1 MTNDTTPR
9 MIEGKHALLAV
20 LAIGVVG
27 AGAGW
32 WYQHGLQRR
41 PLALW
46 GGNAARLILYAPE
59 VAFCELEQSPGESS
73 SNSVVIAGEP
83 YFEHGCQDVARRPG
97 FIHLRNSLLHDYSFD
112 WSDTAA
118 GARRWRSMLRF
129 RQDDQTA
136 TLVFTDD
143 FQYVMLVE
151 TGATACLR
159 PIASGLRDVL
169 RPTK

>member
-1 MTNDTTPR
+1 MTNDTAPR

-32 WYQHGLQRR
+32 WYQHSLQRR

-46 GGNAARLILYAPE
+46 GGNAARLMLYAPD
-59 VAFCELEQSPGESS
+59 VAFCELEQTPGEPSS
-73 SNSVVIAGEP
+73 DSIVIAGER
-83 YFEHGCQDVARRPG
+83 YFEHDRQDAARRPG
-97 FIHLRNSLLHDYSFD
+97 FIHLRNSLLHDYGFD
-112 WSDTAA
+112 WSDAA
-118 GARRWRSMLRF
+118 TGARRWRSMLRF

-136 TLVFTDD
+136 TLVFSDD

-159 PIASGLRDVL
+159 PIASGMRDVL
-169 RPTK
+169 RPKK